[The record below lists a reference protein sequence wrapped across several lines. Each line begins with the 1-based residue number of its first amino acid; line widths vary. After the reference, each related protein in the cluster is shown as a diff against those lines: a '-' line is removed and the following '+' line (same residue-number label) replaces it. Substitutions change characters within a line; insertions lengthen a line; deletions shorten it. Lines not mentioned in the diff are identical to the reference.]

1 MKNQYKN
8 VNISFNLFKMLVQ
21 YFFLLDSRNQKLEN
35 EIKMELQEKLKRLV
49 DRENYTTYKTAA
61 TEEERETAR
70 QKYLDSKGIPRDF
83 RW

>member
-21 YFFLLDSRNQKLEN
+21 YFLISDKNQKLEN
-35 EIKMELQEKLKRLV
+35 EIKLQLRDKLKRLV
-49 DRENYTTYKTAA
+49 DRENYTTYKTAD
-61 TEEERETAR
+61 TKEERETAR
-70 QKYLDSKGIPRDF
+70 QKYLDSKGISKDF

>member
-1 MKNQYKN
+1 
-8 VNISFNLFKMLVQ
+8 MLVQ
-21 YFFLLDSRNQKLEN
+21 YFFLSDSRNQKLEI
-35 EIKMELQEKLKRLV
+35 EIKLELQEKLKRLV